1 MADDLGVLTGRAFSE
16 AVVKGLRFPR
26 MEKTFLKGPAGGFD
40 VSVVSLSSLRRST
53 MLLGGLLGGLLA
65 LSVRE
70 SLKRGFE
77 EERGGVELM
86 FGDAHCACWS
96 GGESEGKTRRRRRR
110 RRRSTRLRDRRRMD
124 KLKPHPQAR
133 LGSDLSVT

>member
-26 MEKTFLKGPAGGFD
+26 MEKTFLKGPVGGFD

-86 FGDAHCACWS
+86 FGDAHCECWS

>member
-86 FGDAHCACWS
+86 FGDAHCECWS
-96 GGESEGKTRRRRRR
+96 GGESEGKTRRRRR